1 MFKKIETLFTKST
14 EKANKYRLK
23 EKDRKSNN
31 CWVDNEL
38 VGFAV
43 NNNIYSI
50 YSDSSIVAEYYIFN
64 SVEVGDLIS
73 KALNTNN
80 EIEQLLLIRE
90 IRDLSSS
97 LGVPGKKSW
106 IWKYFIKKRRTRK
119 EEGYEAMRRARWV
132 KF

>member
-14 EKANKYRLK
+14 EKVNNYRLK

-50 YSDSSIVAEYYIFN
+50 YYSDSSNVAEYYIFN

-80 EIEQLLLIRE
+80 EIERLLLIRE
-90 IRDLSSS
+90 IRDLSCS
-97 LGVPGKKSW
+97 LGIPGKNHEFEN
-106 IWKYFIKKRRTRK
+106 ILLKKEELRK
-119 EEGYEAMRRARWV
+119 EEYYEAMRRAR
-132 KF
+132 